1 MGKLDNKIAVITGG
15 ASGIGKGSVKL
26 FVEEGARVVF
36 GDIQDDLGRALADEL
51 GSSALYLHANVRK
64 ESDIKALI
72 DLAVEKFG
80 RLDIMFNNAG
90 MGGALGPIE
99 EIPTDAF
106 DVTIEILLRSVFLG
120 IKYATPVMKKQKS
133 GNIISSASVAGL
145 RTGMGPHLYS
155 ACKAA
160 IVHLTHTISDE
171 LGEFGIRVN
180 CICPGGI
187 STAIFGRGVGLPQV
201 QAERF
206 AQLLTVFFKDFQP
219 IKQAGLPE
227 DIAKTALWLAS
238 DESSFVSGHALVVDG
253 ALIWKRI
260 VESNYEQFSEVLEKM
275 GLGTIEDAYQKVNE
289 QIAKSKYEL
298 D

>member
-26 FVEEGARVVF
+26 FVEEGAHVVF

-120 IKYATPVMKKQKS
+120 IKHATPVMKEQKS

-160 IVHLTHTISDE
+160 IVHLTHTIADE

-206 AQLLTVFFKDFQP
+206 AQLLKVFFKDFQP

-260 VESNYEQFSEVLEKM
+260 VESNYEEFSEVLEKM

>member
-1 MGKLDNKIAVITGG
+1 MGRLDNKIAVITGG

-36 GDIQDDLGRALADEL
+36 GDIQDDLGIALSDEL
-51 GSSALYLHANVRK
+51 GPNALYLHTNVRK

-72 DLAVEKFG
+72 DLAVKEFG

-90 MGGALGPIE
+90 FGGAAGPIE
-99 EIPTDAF
+99 EIPADAF
-106 DVTIEILLRSVFLG
+106 DVTIEVLLRSVFLG
-120 IKYATPVMKKQKS
+120 IKLAVPVMKQQKS
-133 GNIISSASVAGL
+133 GSIISSASVAGL

-160 IVHLTHTISDE
+160 IIQLTHTTAAE

-187 STAIFGRGVGLPQV
+187 STAIFGRGLGLPQV

-206 AQLLTVFFKDFQP
+206 AQFVQLALKEMQP
-219 IKQAGLPE
+219 IQHAGVPV
-227 DIAKTALWLAS
+227 DIAKAAVWLACE
-238 DESSFVSGHALVVDG
+238 ESSFVSGHALVVDG
-253 ALIWKRI
+253 GLIWKGI
-260 VESNYEQFSEVLEKM
+260 LEQNTEQYEDFLSKM
-275 GLGTIEDAYQKVNE
+275 GLGSVEDVVRNVNN